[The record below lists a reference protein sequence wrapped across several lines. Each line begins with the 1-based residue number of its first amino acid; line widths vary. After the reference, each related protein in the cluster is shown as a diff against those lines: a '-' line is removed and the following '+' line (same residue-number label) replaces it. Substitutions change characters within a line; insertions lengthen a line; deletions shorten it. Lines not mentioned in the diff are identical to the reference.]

1 VRALQDWLRASQCR
15 FGQVFCKVDRWG
27 NVEHRRLGADA
38 VRRILRRRVRRP
50 RARRA
55 AAKAA

>member
-1 VRALQDWLRASQCR
+1 LQDWLRASQCR